1 MRRLILFVIMASS
14 LLSLVAI
21 AQTPT
26 PPRQT
31 PPQQQQPAANTA
43 ASGTGAEGKI
53 AVINTAAFRN
63 GIQELKV
70 KLDALNVEFEPKNK
84 ELQSLQENIEN
95 IKNKIQT
102 QGPTVQPA
110 VRNQWMEEGAALEKE
125 LKRKAE
131 DYDALAKKR
140 FEEVSGPI
148 YDRISSFLDQ
158 YARKHGISMVLESGA
173 ALQNGL
179 LLFAAA
185 ATDITEDFMREY
197 NKANPAAAA
206 SPSATGKP

>member
-1 MRRLILFVIMASS
+1 MKRLTLFVIATAS
-14 LLSLVAI
+14 LLSLMAV

-31 PPQQQQPAANTA
+31 PPQQQQPAA
-43 ASGTGAEGKI
+43 SPGGSGAEGKI

-70 KLDALNVEFEPKNK
+70 RLDALNVEFEPKNK

-131 DYDALAKKR
+131 DYDALAKRR

-148 YDRISSFLDQ
+148 YDKIGNFLDQ
-158 YARKHGISMVLESGA
+158 YAKKHRISMVLEVGA
-173 ALQNGL
+173 AQQSGL
-179 LLFAAA
+179 LVFAAA
-185 ATDITEDFMREY
+185 TTDITEDFMREY
-197 NKANPAAAA
+197 NKANPATAA